1 MQASNNT
8 SGNTVV
14 LGIFLP
20 VQFIVFLINWLT
32 AIAEA
37 VAGDHSSHTNEWM
50 FEAVREAHPDGHV

>member
-20 VQFIVFLINWLT
+20 VQFIVFLINRLT

-37 VAGDHSSHTNEWM
+37 VAGDHSSHTNE
-50 FEAVREAHPDGHV
+50 